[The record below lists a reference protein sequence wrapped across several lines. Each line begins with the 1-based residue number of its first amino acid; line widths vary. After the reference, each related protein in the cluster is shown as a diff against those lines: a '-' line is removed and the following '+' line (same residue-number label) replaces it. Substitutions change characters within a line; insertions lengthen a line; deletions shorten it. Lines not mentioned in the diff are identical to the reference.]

1 MERDF
6 LTGLIQ
12 NAALLIAL
20 TTFYTFI
27 VRFREEHSRLKP
39 LALGLLFGTVAI
51 LGMRMPVRYAEGIF
65 YDGRSII
72 LTLAGLFGGGGT
84 ALVAGTLAALYR
96 LEVGGPGVWAGTATI
111 VSCSL
116 LGWLSRRVSRRPPS
130 EFRLGEFYLLG
141 VAAHVVMLNC
151 QLLILPW
158 PSGVAVISRIWLPI
172 MLVFPPATVLMG
184 VLLRTED
191 RRLLA
196 ERRLASSE
204 ARYRALFAAS
214 GEALLLLDG
223 ERFIEMNA
231 RAFELF
237 GADRC
242 KLVEA
247 TPWSYSP
254 SVQPNGIPSHEAA
267 RKHIAVALRE
277 GHHFFPWRHRRADG
291 SEFDAEVTLSRIEI
305 NDHPMLLAGV
315 RDVTER
321 NRTQALLERMV
332 RLYAMLSR
340 LNEVLVTLKDSEAL
354 FRTTCQ
360 LLVERGGL
368 AGAWIGVL
376 DAQTQCITPLVWA
389 GANEAYLSE
398 VRDCLH
404 RPLFNADFACLALAR
419 HEAVFIGDLQM
430 LPLQDALWQVA
441 ALSLGYRALAA
452 VPFRYGDRQAV
463 LSVYAAAP
471 GFFAEEEQTVM
482 REIGDSLTFALEV
495 MESEAARQRIE
506 QELRESETFFRA
518 LFENHAAVKLLI
530 DPDTGAILDANRAAE
545 AFYGWTREHLRTMYI
560 QQVNTLPPE
569 AVKAEMEKARRA
581 QRIYFEFRHRRA
593 DGSVR
598 DVAVFS
604 SGVPYK
610 GKTVL
615 YSIIHDITA
624 AKAAEEALRERER
637 ELATLLSNL
646 PGMAYR
652 CRNDPYWT
660 MEFVSEGC
668 LALTGYPPED
678 LLHNQRLS
686 YAELIVPEDRA
697 IVWRTVQDA
706 LNADR
711 PYELIY
717 RIQTAH
723 REVRWVRE
731 RGRGVRTP
739 EGSLRFLEGLIMD
752 ITQERLAEEARTR
765 LYEQL
770 EQQARDIAHILDT
783 VPEGVLVLDGEYQ
796 IVRANPLG
804 EHYLGLLAPSFPH
817 RPLLRLGDRSL
828 EELLNRAG
836 TSGLWHEVK
845 ANGRTFEITARRLE
859 HEELSQP
866 QWLLLIRD
874 VTEAREVQARLQ
886 HQERLATVG
895 QLAAGI
901 AHDFNNIL
909 AAILLYADI
918 SQRATNLSP
927 EVMEAFNV
935 IKREGQRAAELV
947 QQILDYGQRSILRR
961 RPVEMREFLK
971 EITRFLR
978 RTLPETITI
987 ELSLPDTPLYAH
999 VDPTRIQQLLVNLA
1013 INARDAMP
1021 GGGILQLGLTHNPAD
1036 QPITCHFC
1044 GLVPGKAWLALTVRD
1059 TGGGISPEVLPRIF
1073 EPFFTTKGVGKGTGL
1088 GLAQVYGIVELHQG
1102 HLNIQTALGQGTT
1115 FTVYLPFMEEP
1126 KPDVLSTS
1134 VTAAFDGA
1142 ERLIMVV
1149 EDAPTLRRALADVLK
1164 SFNFRVIT
1172 AANGEEALALLDAH
1186 PETALIL
1193 SDLIM
1198 PRMDGRALLQA
1209 LRARPAAPPL
1219 VVLSGHPL
1227 ENEIAQME
1235 NEGLVGWLMK
1245 PVQLEALIGLLERV
1259 LSAQGGKA

>member
-1 MERDF
+1 MEKDF
-6 LTGLIQ
+6 ITGLIQ

-20 TTFYTFI
+20 TTLYTFI
-27 VRFREEHSRLKP
+27 VRFRQEHSRFKP

-51 LGMRMPVRYAEGIF
+51 LGMRMPVRYAEGVF
-65 YDGRSII
+65 YDGRSIV

-84 ALVAGTLAALYR
+84 ALVAGALAALYR

-111 VSCSL
+111 VSCSF

-130 EFRLGEFYLLG
+130 ELRLGEFYLLG
-141 VAAHVVMLNC
+141 VVAHIVMLNA
-151 QLLILPW
+151 QLLIIPW
-158 PSGVAVISRIWLPI
+158 PRGVEVVSRIWLPI
-172 MLVFPPATVLMG
+172 LLIFPPATVLMG
-184 VLLRTED
+184 VLLRTEE
-191 RRLLA
+191 RRLLG
-196 ERRLASSE
+196 ERRLADSE
-204 ARYRALFAAS
+204 ARYRTLFAAS
-214 GEALLLLDG
+214 GEALFLLDG
-223 ERFIEMNA
+223 EHFVEMNA
-231 RAFELF
+231 RALELF
-237 GADRC
+237 GAARAD
-242 KLVEA
+242 LTGT
-247 TPWSYSP
+247 TPWAWSP
-254 SVQPNGIPSHEAA
+254 PVQPDGRSSEEAA
-267 RKHIAVALRE
+267 RERVATALRE
-277 GHHFFPWRHRRADG
+277 GRHFFPWRHRRADG

-305 NDHPMLLAGV
+305 NGHPLLLAGV

-340 LNEVLVTLKDSEAL
+340 LNEVLITLKDPQAL
-354 FRTTCQ
+354 FQTTCQ

-376 DAQTQCITPLVWA
+376 DAPTQRITPLVWA
-389 GANEAYLSE
+389 GDAEAYLSE
-398 VRDCLH
+398 ARDCSH
-404 RPLFNADFACLALAR
+404 KHLFNTDFACLALAR
-419 HEAVFIGDLQM
+419 DEAVFIGDVQV
-430 LPLQDALWQVA
+430 LPLQDAPWQA
-441 ALSLGYRALAA
+441 TALSLGYRALAA

-463 LSVYAAAP
+463 LSVYAATP

-495 MESEAARQRIE
+495 METEAARQRVE
-506 QELRESETFFRA
+506 QELRESEAFFRT

-530 DPDTGAILDANRAAE
+530 DPDTGAIVDANHAAE
-545 AFYGWTREHLRTMYI
+545 AFYGWTREQLRTMYI
-560 QQVNTLPPE
+560 QQINTLPPE

-581 QRIYFEFRHRRA
+581 QRVYFEFRHRRA

-604 SGVPYK
+604 SGLVYK

-624 AKAAEEALRERER
+624 ARAAEQALQERER
-637 ELATLLSNL
+637 ELFTLLSNL

-668 LALTGYPPED
+668 LALTGYPSED

-697 IVWRTVQDA
+697 MVWRTVQDA

-723 REVRWVRE
+723 RELRWVWE
-731 RGRGVRTP
+731 RGRGVRNP
-739 EGSLRFLEGLIMD
+739 DGSLRFLEGLIMD
-752 ITQERLAEEARTR
+752 ITQQRLAEEARTR
-765 LYEQL
+765 LYEQV

-783 VPEGVLVLDGEYQ
+783 VPEGVLVLDGEYRV
-796 IVRANPLG
+796 VRTNPLG
-804 EHYLGLLAPSFPH
+804 EHYLGLLAPSFLH

-859 HEELSQP
+859 HEKLTQP

-918 SQRATNLSP
+918 GQRAANLSP
-927 EVMEAFNV
+927 AVLEAFNV

-947 QQILDYGQRSILRR
+947 QQILDYGRRSILRR
-961 RPVEMREFLK
+961 RPVEMRGFL
-971 EITRFLR
+971 EEVTRFLR

-987 ELSLPDTPLYAH
+987 ELSLPDVSLYANA
-999 VDPTRIQQLLVNLA
+999 DPTRIQQLLVNLA

-1021 GGGILQLGLTHNPAD
+1021 GGGSLQLGLDYIPAD

-1044 GLVPGKAWLALTVRD
+1044 GQVLGEAWLALTVRD
-1059 TGGGISPEVLPRIF
+1059 TGGGIPPEVLPRIF

-1102 HLNIQTALGQGTT
+1102 HLAIETALGQGTT
-1115 FTVYLPFMEEP
+1115 FTIYLPFMEEP
-1126 KPDVLSTS
+1126 KSDVLSMS
-1134 VTAAFDGA
+1134 ATATFDGA

-1186 PETALIL
+1186 PETALIV
-1193 SDLIM
+1193 SDMIM

-1227 ENEIAQME
+1227 ESEMAQLE
-1235 NEGLVGWLMK
+1235 NEGLAGWLMK